1 MARVLVLGGTRFL
14 GPPTVRWLLDA
25 GHEVAIFHRGGGV
38 EPPAC
43 VDAMHIHGDF
53 AAFADYLPKL
63 VGFRPEIVLDVVPYI
78 DKAGHGVKH
87 FAGVAD
93 RAVVVTSLDVYRAF
107 AIAWGSESGEI
118 EPSPI
123 TEDSPV
129 RAGPAPDLTAD
140 IDFDNLVVERA
151 LRERPELP
159 VTVLRLPMIF
169 GQNDPMLRLLPYV
182 RRMID
187 GRRAIVLDEA
197 RASLRWSRGYVENM
211 AVAVGLAVDDA
222 RAAGRVFNV
231 AAKETHTEV
240 EWVRRIGD
248 VYGWTGDVLV
258 APTESL
264 PPGMRSPLKVRQDMV
279 VSSDR
284 LRLDLGYSEPVALD
298 EALQRTITWTC
309 ENQPA
314 TGPPDYSEENH
325 VLETIQ
331 PRNPLP

>member
-25 GHEVAIFHRGGGV
+25 GHEVTIFHRGDV
-38 EPPAC
+38 EPQAC
-43 VDAMHIHGDF
+43 ADAVHVHGDF
-53 AAFADYLPKL
+53 AAFADYLPQL
-63 VGFRPEIVLDVVPYI
+63 VGFRPEVVLDVVPYI

-107 AIAWGSESGEI
+107 AIAWGTESGAI
-118 EPSPI
+118 EASPI
-123 TEDSPV
+123 TENSPV
-129 RAGPAPDLTAD
+129 RAEPAPDLTAD
-140 IDFDNLVVERA
+140 IDFDNLVVERT
-151 LRERPELP
+151 LLERPELP

-169 GQNDPMLRLLPYV
+169 GPNDPMQRLLPYV
-182 RRMID
+182 RRMAD
-187 GRRAIVLDEA
+187 GRRAIILDEA
-197 RASLRWSRGYVENM
+197 RASLRWSRGYVENV
-211 AVAVGLAVDDA
+211 AAAVGLAVGDA
-222 RAAGRVFNV
+222 PSDCRVFNV
-231 AAKETHTEV
+231 AAKETLTEA

-264 PPGMRSPLKVRQDMV
+264 PPSMRSPLKARQDMV

-284 LRLDLGYSEPVALD
+284 LRLELGYSEPVALD

-309 ENQPA
+309 ENQLA
-314 TGPPDYSEENH
+314 TGPPDYSEEDH
-325 VLETIQ
+325 VLETIA
-331 PRNPLP
+331 PRNP